1 MPFKKQVIGHGH
13 IEVMRSAFKIV
24 CDKLGLNCDI
34 DDPMTE
40 IVVSRIVA
48 LYQSGHLDDPEA
60 LSQQVLADIADWKPK
75 S

>member
-1 MPFKKQVIGHGH
+1 MPFKKHVIGHDH

-60 LSQQVLADIADWKPK
+60 LSQQVLADMAGSQPK